1 MHQLREI
8 TCVLFSK
15 YKSNILLWAT
25 KELAILISKLQY
37 YACLAGTKCTECYL
51 IMHIST
57 FNLNLITDYRFLDP
71 NFLTFFQTNNSFFQ
85 TQGFQI
91 GDQ

>member
-8 TCVLFSK
+8 TCVLFFK
-15 YKSNILLWAT
+15 YKSNILLSAT

-37 YACLAGTKCTECYL
+37 YACLAGMKRTECYL

-57 FNLNLITDYRFLDP
+57 FNLNLITDYRFLNP
-71 NFLTFFQTNNSFFQ
+71 KFLTFFQTNNSFFQ